1 MTSVFL
7 SFNLKENAEKF
18 VAALLDHGMKT
29 EDISVVAREAGHT
42 FTAEQVEKD
51 ASTGIST
58 TTAADFSKGAVI
70 GGTAGVGV
78 GVLLGLATLFVP
90 GVGIVAGAGALA
102 TAIAATATTGA
113 AGALVGGIAGYMRDM
128 GVEGEVPD
136 EFERDYADDYIIV
149 AVALRA
155 DGLASTEIANLADK
169 YHATRTTLTQP
180 AMEAVPVVERKVE
193 THVVETSPGQAVVA
207 TVVKD
212 EPIGI
217 ETVPTVAEKE
227 LEPTR
232 PGSD

>member
-18 VAALLDHGMKT
+18 VAALLDHGMTT
-29 EDISVVAREAGHT
+29 EDISVVARDGGQT
-42 FTAEQVEKD
+42 FTAEEVEKD
-51 ASTGIST
+51 AATGITT
-58 TTAADFSKGAVI
+58 TTAEDFSKGAVI
-70 GGTAGVGV
+70 GGSAGLGLGILV
-78 GVLLGLATLFVP
+78 GLATLFVP

-136 EFERDYADDYIIV
+136 EFERDYADDYVIV

-155 DGLASTEIANLADK
+155 DGLTSTEIANLADK
-169 YHATRTTLTQP
+169 YHATRTTLKQP
-180 AMEAVPVVERKVE
+180 AVAAVPVVDKKVE
-193 THVVETSPGQAVVA
+193 TAVIETAPGEAVVA

-212 EPIGI
+212 VPVGV
-217 ETVPTVAEKE
+217 ETVPTVVEKE

>member
-29 EDISVVAREAGHT
+29 EDISVVAREAGQT

-70 GGTAGVGV
+70 GGTAGIGLGV
-78 GVLLGLATLFVP
+78 ILGLATLFVP

-136 EFERDYADDYIIV
+136 EFERDYADDYVIV

-180 AMEAVPVVERKVE
+180 AVAAVPVVERKVE

-212 EPIGI
+212 EPVGI
-217 ETVPTVAEKE
+217 ETVPTVSEKE

>member
-7 SFNLKENAEKF
+7 SFNLRENAEKF
-18 VAALLDHGMKT
+18 VAALLDHGMTT
-29 EDISVVAREAGHT
+29 EDISVVARDAGQT
-42 FTAEQVEKD
+42 FTAEKVEKD
-51 ASTGIST
+51 AATGITT
-58 TTAADFSKGAVI
+58 TTAEDFSKGAVI
-70 GGTAGVGV
+70 GGSAGLGLGV
-78 GVLLGLATLFVP
+78 IIGLATLFVP
-90 GVGIVAGAGALA
+90 GVGLVAGAGALA

-136 EFERDYADDYIIV
+136 EFERDYADDYVIV
-149 AVALRA
+149 AVALRP
-155 DGLASTEIANLADK
+155 DGLTSTEIANLGDK
-169 YHATRTTLTQP
+169 YHATRTTLKQP
-180 AMEAVPVVERKVE
+180 AVAAVPVVERKVE
-193 THVVETSPGQAVVA
+193 TAVIETAPGEAVVA